1 MNVTIADNEKAIIE
15 KHSKI
20 LSTISHDLKSPM
32 IALLGFSR
40 IMMREIE
47 ATNANQRWLDML

>member
-1 MNVTIADNEKAIIE
+1 MNTIETENEKAIIE
-15 KHSKI
+15 KHNRI

-40 IMMREIE
+40 ILLREI
-47 ATNANQRWLDML
+47 